1 MSVRK
6 RNPLAN
12 TRNYAKGKAVLQNVL
27 YLSKLLRNPV
37 NYLLP
42 PCLSQ
47 GVQLIPL
54 GKLFTLN
61 LLNLGQLHGV
71 NTARRRPTGP
81 LRLIRVL
88 FRLLF
93 RRSIRIRSGVIRV
106 SPLAYFLL
114 VRIAIPISI
123 YPGTSRGTADR
134 MRSGVIG
141 VSTLLDLL
149 QVSVAIP
156 IRVPIRV
163 RVSLR
168 VIY

>member
-1 MSVRK
+1 M
-6 RNPLAN
+6 
-12 TRNYAKGKAVLQNVL
+12 
-27 YLSKLLRNPV
+27 
-37 NYLLP
+37 
-42 PCLSQ
+42 
-47 GVQLIPL
+47 
-54 GKLFTLN
+54 
-61 LLNLGQLHGV
+61 LNLGQLHGV

-81 LRLIRVL
+81 LRFIRVL

-134 MRSGVIG
+134 TRSGVIG